1 MSSTDTSTNSSSAE
15 PSLPE
20 LRAAA
25 TSLLYSGRRLLRHG
39 DYHNAAAELA
49 ASCEHF
55 AKVFG
60 ESAEE
65 CGEAYLEYGKAL
77 AEVSR
82 VENEVLTHAMEDVS
96 LEQAAATD
104 NQVEDPEKVT
114 EEEKANVQKTV
125 AEALKENFDRH
136 HNIAKHHFVD
146 YEEEQTEESENSK
159 NSMETDAAPETS
171 EEAEETTNLQLAWEM
186 LELAKAIFT
195 KKAKVCEGEKRVEV
209 EARRLEA
216 AMWLG
221 EVSLE
226 GGQHALAMEDFAAC
240 LQARQAT
247 LPKDSR
253 SIAESH
259 YAMGRAQAALGKFA
273 EAETSLNSA
282 AAVLEDRRANLAKM
296 EPSAHI
302 SEEMEDLEELIDDVK
317 EVMVEHKNMAFTE
330 VETLKRKLSS
340 SSPSG
345 KVVEVA
351 KAPRLDTAKAI
362 GSSGPGTA

>member
-1 MSSTDTSTNSSSAE
+1 MSSTNASTNSSSAE

-25 TSLLYSGRRLLRHG
+25 TSLLYSGRSHLSQG
-39 DYHNAAAELA
+39 DYHTAAAELA

-82 VENEVLTHAMEDVS
+82 LENEVLTHAMEDVA
-96 LEQAAATD
+96 LEHNTAAND
-104 NQVEDPEKVT
+104 KVEDPEKVT
-114 EEEKANVQKTV
+114 EEEKAKVQKSV
-125 AEALKENFDRH
+125 AEALKENFESH
-136 HNIAKHHFVD
+136 HNIAKYHFVD
-146 YEEEQTEESENSK
+146 YEEEEIEVSEDSK
-159 NSMETDAAPETS
+159 NSMETEAAPEAS

-186 LELAKAIFT
+186 LELAKAIFA
-195 KKAKVCEGEKRVEV
+195 KKAKVCEGEKLVEV

-240 LQARQAT
+240 LKTRQAT

-259 YAMGRAQAALGKFA
+259 FAMGRAQAAMGRYSEA
-273 EAETSLNSA
+273 EASLTSA
-282 AAVLEDRRANLAKM
+282 AAVLEDRRANLARM
-296 EPSAHI
+296 EASAHI
-302 SEEMEDLEELIDDVK
+302 SEEMEDLVELIDNVK

-345 KVVEVA
+345 KVAEVS